1 MQNHVAWTK
10 AIGAVVAIVVSPAV
24 LIFAVPF
31 AVGITRDMLSATGL
45 LPALITVACAIGF
58 GASLSTRLHSR

>member
-10 AIGAVVAIVVSPAV
+10 AIGTVAAIVVSPV
-24 LIFAVPF
+24 LLIFAVPF
-31 AVGITRDMLSATGL
+31 AVGITRDMVSATGV
-45 LPALITVACAIGF
+45 LPALVTVACAVGF